1 MSAWPRCPPRFDPL
15 SVWRRLAPERIALV
29 DRTRDARLSYAE
41 LEGMTRRWLIALRA
55 MGVRSGDRV
64 AVLAGTRAELFALL
78 FACSRSGSV
87 LVPLNWR
94 LTPVELAPMLENARP
109 AAMLTDGTHRGAAEA
124 ACALAGVRPAWG
136 DLDAPGSA
144 SSSDCADADAP
155 GTPDDALLVLYTS
168 GSTGTPKGAML
179 PHRQLFFNAIAT
191 TTGWQLGPSDV
202 APVAT
207 PCFHTGGWNVFA
219 TPLLERGGTVVLFD
233 RFAPDEFLVG
243 LAEERCTAAMVV
255 PTQLTMLRE
264 SAHWGEPLPALRFL
278 ISGGAPL
285 PRVLAEAASA
295 AGYAIRE
302 GYGLTEC
309 GPNCF
314 SISQRAASAKPGR
327 VGWPSPYLEARLTRA
342 NGSETGIDE
351 PGELWLRGPQMFAGY
366 FADPERT
373 AEVVTAEGWLRTGDL
388 AERDADGA
396 VRICG
401 RLKEMY
407 ISGGENV
414 FPAEV
419 EAALSGLPE
428 VLECV
433 VVGVPDERW
442 GEVGHAF
449 VVPRN
454 GVPLDERAVV
464 RAARERLAGYKI
476 PKRVSVLAELPRL
489 GSGKPDRRALARRA
503 ADDQS

>member
-1 MSAWPRCPPRFDPL
+1 MTGWPHCPPRFDPL
-15 SVWRRLAPERIALV
+15 PLWRRLAPERVAIV
-29 DRTRDARLSYAE
+29 DRVRDLRLTYAE
-41 LEGMTRRWLIALRA
+41 LDELANAWTGGLRG
-55 MGVRSGDRV
+55 MGVKRGDRV
-64 AVLAGTRAELFALL
+64 AVLAGTRVELFALL
-78 FACSRSGSV
+78 FACSRLGST

-94 LTPVELAPMLENARP
+94 LTPTELSPMLANSRP
-109 AAMLTDGTHRGAAEA
+109 SALFTDGANRQLAEA
-124 ACALAGVRPAWG
+124 ACGLAGLSPAWA
-136 DLDAPGSA
+136 DLERPPRAAAPCAPDDQAA
-144 SSSDCADADAP
+144 S
-155 GTPDDALLVLYTS
+155 PDDALLVLYTS
-168 GSTGTPKGAML
+168 GSTGAPKGAIL
-179 PHRQLFFNAIAT
+179 PHRQLFFNAVAT
-191 TTGWQLGPSDV
+191 TTGWQLGPRDI

-233 RFAPDEFLVG
+233 RFEPDDFLAG

-264 SAHWGEPLPALRFL
+264 SARWGDPLPALRFL
-278 ISGGAPL
+278 ISGGAPC
-285 PRVLAEAASA
+285 PPSLAAATRA
-295 AGYAIRE
+295 AGYSMRE

-314 SISQRAASAKPGR
+314 SISQEAADAAPGR
-327 VGWPSPYLEARLTRA
+327 VGWPSPYLQMRRVRDDGADA
-342 NGSETGIDE
+342 DPGE
-351 PGELWLRGPQMFAGY
+351 PGELWLRGPQMFGGY
-366 FADPERT
+366 LDAPQRT

-388 AERDADGA
+388 AMNDDDGA

-419 EAALSGLPE
+419 ESVLTDVAG

-442 GEVGHAF
+442 GEIGHAF
-449 VVPRN
+449 VVARN
-454 GVPLDERAVV
+454 GAPLDAAGITQ
-464 RAARERLAGYKI
+464 AARKRLAGYKV
-476 PKRVSVLAELPRL
+476 PKRVSVLSELPRL
-489 GSGKPDRRALARRA
+489 GSGKPDRRALARLAVDGR
-503 ADDQS
+503 S